1 MTNPKFLI
9 GFTWLLVFQLIG
21 EALNKALQVPV
32 PGPVLG
38 LVSLLFGLR
47 FLPLLRPKFGQ
58 SADAILA
65 HLSLLFIP
73 AGVGV
78 ILYFRELLASGW
90 ALIAILLVSS
100 WVGLGV
106 TAIVAQALI
115 KRSKLATDVL
125 VIDRVE
131 SDD

>member
-1 MTNPKFLI
+1 MTNPKFLT
-9 GFTWLLVFQLIG
+9 GVTWLLVFQLVG
-21 EALNKALQVPV
+21 EALNKALQLPV

-38 LVSLLFGLR
+38 LILLLFCLR
-47 FLPLLRPKFGQ
+47 LLPSLRLQIGQ

-90 ALIAILLVSS
+90 ALIAVLLVST
-100 WVGLGV
+100 WVGLAV
-106 TAIVAQALI
+106 TALVAQALI
-115 KRSKLATDVL
+115 KRSKSASGSSG
-125 VIDRVE
+125 E
-131 SDD
+131 SSND

>member
-1 MTNPKFLI
+1 MTNPKFLT
-9 GFTWLLVFQLIG
+9 GVTWLLVFQLVG
-21 EALNKALQVPV
+21 EALNKALQLPV

-38 LVSLLFGLR
+38 LILLLFGLR
-47 FLPLLRPKFGQ
+47 FWPPLRLQIGQ

-90 ALIAILLVSS
+90 ALIAVLLVST
-100 WVGLGV
+100 WVGLAV
-106 TAIVAQALI
+106 TALVAQALI
-115 KRSKLATDVL
+115 KRSKSASGSSG
-125 VIDRVE
+125 E
-131 SDD
+131 SSND

>member
-1 MTNPKFLI
+1 MVNPKFLT
-9 GFTWLLVFQLIG
+9 GVTWLLIFQLIG
-21 EALNKALQVPV
+21 EALNKALQLPV

-38 LVSLLFGLR
+38 LILLLFALR
-47 FLPLLRPKFGQ
+47 ILPPLRLQIGQ

-78 ILYFRELLASGW
+78 ILYFRELLANGW
-90 ALIAILLVSS
+90 ALVAVLLIST
-100 WVGLGV
+100 WVGLAV
-106 TAIVAQALI
+106 TALVAQALI
-115 KRSKLATDVL
+115 KRSEITANN
-125 VIDRVE
+125 RNNP

>member
-1 MTNPKFLI
+1 MVNPKFLT
-9 GFTWLLVFQLIG
+9 GVTWLLIFQLIG
-21 EALNKALQVPV
+21 EALNKALQLPV

-38 LVSLLFGLR
+38 LILLLFALR
-47 FLPLLRPKFGQ
+47 ILPPLRLQIGQ

-78 ILYFRELLASGW
+78 ILYFRELLANGW
-90 ALIAILLVSS
+90 ALVAVLLIST
-100 WVGLGV
+100 WVGLAV
-106 TAIVAQALI
+106 TALVAQALI
-115 KRSKLATDVL
+115 KRSEIATNNQNNP
-125 VIDRVE
+125 

>member
-1 MTNPKFLI
+1 MTNPKSLT

-21 EALNKALQVPV
+21 EALNKALQLPV

-38 LVSLLFGLR
+38 LILLLFGLR
-47 FLPLLRPKFGQ
+47 LLPLLRLQIGQ

-78 ILYFRELLASGW
+78 ILYFRQLLANGW
-90 ALIAILLVSS
+90 ALGAVLLIST
-100 WVGLGV
+100 WVGLAV

-115 KRSKLATDVL
+115 KGSKTVTVSEGKDSN
-125 VIDRVE
+125 D
-131 SDD
+131 